1 MKRTLLSLALTMALL
16 LSACSAGVTALQ
28 PAGRPRRLGRRD
40 AALDTALGD
49 FGLELLR
56 QTRTA
61 GENTFVSPLSAALCL
76 SMAANGAAGGTL
88 AQFEAVL
95 AGDGSLETLNG
106 PTAPRCSRS
115 TPRWK
120 GRPRFPLPTASGWTR
135 GRRWRTLF

>member
-28 PAGRPRRLGRRD
+28 PGRAAPEAPARRD

-95 AGDGSLETLNG
+95 AGDGSLKT
-106 PTAPRCSRS
+106 S
-115 TPRWK
+115 TH
-120 GRPRFPLPTASGWTR
+120 
-135 GRRWRTLF
+135 

>member
-28 PAGRPRRLGRRD
+28 PGRAAPEVPARRD

-61 GENTFVSPLSAALCL
+61 ARTPS
-76 SMAANGAAGGTL
+76 
-88 AQFEAVL
+88 
-95 AGDGSLETLNG
+95 
-106 PTAPRCSRS
+106 SR
-115 TPRWK
+115 P
-120 GRPRFPLPTASGWTR
+120 
-135 GRRWRTLF
+135 